1 MINACCFACSCR
13 QFIFLPSNTRVRS
26 TSNVVQP
33 PTSFDLISQF
43 DVKSPFNLKLH
54 SITNFIWSKTSF
66 EQKHS
71 IKNFR
76 SRPKQN
82 PRRNEIGT
90 SDDLKFKLFVRK
102 PAKEIRTNV
111 GTFSYKLQ
119 QALHRSCIASPFVQF
134 WLKKKLY
141 FLTRINSVQCDI
153 CKFVP
158 KKAI

>member
-1 MINACCFACSCR
+1 MRVVLHVPVVSLYFC
-13 QFIFLPSNTRVRS
+13 LPIRVF
-26 TSNVVQP
+26 VQP
-33 PTSFDLISQF
+33 PTSFDLISLF

-54 SITNFIWSKTSF
+54 SISNFIWSKTSF

-90 SDDLKFKLFVRK
+90 SDDLKLKLFVRK

-111 GTFSYKLQ
+111 GTFSYNLQ
-119 QALHRSCIASPFVQF
+119 LALHRSFIASTFVQL
-134 WLKKKLY
+134 WLKNKNLY